1 MSKVKKI
8 VVRLAYSSHLLLDVT
23 QENMKLALQLLEQ
36 DIYDDRW
43 EENDKVWYPKQSE
56 EISVRIENVT
66 VRPEPQD

>member
-8 VVRLAYSSHLLLDVT
+8 VVRLAYSNYLLLDVT

-36 DIYDDRW
+36 DVYDDHW